1 MLNLYIYIG
10 KFVIKEVIK
19 INDIGIQVIFRFLL
33 IVICS
38 VLIGLNRGMMNQFA
52 GLKTHLFVGIGAGL
66 SFLVPYEFY
75 ATHDYVTMDPFR
87 LSAQVISGIG
97 FLGAGTIIKSGQSI
111 KGLTT
116 AAGLWATAI
125 IAIAIATGE
134 ILLSIIAVALVLIFL
149 IFGNKINITR
159 KYSTLSLIITI
170 KGMETNLDG
179 INKFMSENTTLQK
192 DYLILEYINDGEET
206 TAMVKYEVIHRQCGL
221 TTNEIIKQLSSFE
234 FVEKVD
240 LQTELQRI

>member
-1 MLNLYIYIG
+1 M
-10 KFVIKEVIK
+10 
-19 INDIGIQVIFRFLL
+19 
-33 IVICS
+33 CS
-38 VLIGLNRGMMNQFA
+38 LLIGLNRGMMNQFA

-75 ATHDYVTMDPFR
+75 ATHEYMAMDPFR

-134 ILLSIIAVALVLIFL
+134 IVLSVIAVSLVLLFL
-149 IFGNKINITR
+149 VFGGKIDISR
-159 KYSTLSLIITI
+159 RYSTLSLIITL
-170 KGMETNLDG
+170 KGMETNLDT
-179 INKFMSENTTLQK
+179 INKFMEENTTLQK
-192 DYLILEYINDGEET
+192 DYVILEYINDGEET
-206 TAMVKYEVIHRQCGL
+206 SAMVKYEVIHRQCGL
-221 TTNEIIKQLSSFE
+221 TTNEIIRQLSSFSY
-234 FVEKVD
+234 VEKID